1 MRKWLR
7 VWLGVDYQ
15 EACVSQLQKEVASL
29 ECEYELADQRIN
41 SLDVKFHES
50 QAPVVVKPA
59 SYAAPKLRRWAEIR
73 QALETPQERDSA

>member
-1 MRKWLR
+1 MRKLLR
-7 VWLGVDYQ
+7 HWLGLDYQ
-15 EACVSQLQKEVASL
+15 DAIINQLQKEVASL

-50 QAPVVVKPA
+50 LTPVVVKPA